1 MEGEERMSSHMVHA
15 ALRQGNLTQAAEARK
30 AVGMIIRLLPVLLLL
45 LSPLAVA
52 QTPAPA
58 PAVVAPGSLA
68 PRERAT
74 PPVVTIP
81 PAPSVA
87 APGAAP
93 SATASAAPAP
103 AAGGGAPAAPAA
115 AAPGAAAAPASPELA
130 ALLEILR
137 DEPRRN
143 ALIRALEVSTPARPA
158 PAATTT
164 PTPEEVISAPAEIVV
179 DLASGVGAFLT
190 HAWTT
195 LSAAAELGLI
205 RDWFERLLTDDRL
218 QGQVWALAWKLALVL
233 VAGMAT
239 ERLLRLLM
247 RKPNAWLE
255 RRGTAVDGPLRGLR
269 RVPYMLGHLALDL
282 LPILGFG
289 AAALSIIT
297 TFAIWP
303 SNRLV
308 MEAVTFAY
316 MAARAVMAAGR
327 LVFAPGL
334 TRLRLIRCDD
344 ETAAYATLWIRRL
357 AFTGVTFYAVAEVAK
372 LFGLPQGAYESI
384 WRLGLLVLSLLAA
397 LIVLQNRA
405 AVAAL
410 LDAPDLAEGDVPTR
424 SRMFMRAARSR
435 LAEAWHVLVIL
446 WLLAAWTVWALE
458 IDRGFER
465 LTQASLATI
474 AIVVGAKLGDEA
486 MRRLLDRLFRIS
498 ADLAGRYP
506 GLEERANRYLPALR
520 SLISMVLTA
529 VALVLL
535 LEVWGLNSL
544 AWFGAGRWGGRLI
557 SGLTSIG
564 ITLVVALAIWE
575 GANAAIQR
583 YLARLPKDGSAA
595 RSARVRTLLPMLRTA
610 LGALLMVIVGLTL
623 LTELGINVAPLLA
636 GAGVLGLAVGFGS
649 QTLVRDVITGIFLL
663 FEDAVAVG
671 DTITVGGMSGTV
683 EQLSI
688 RSIKLRALD
697 GSVHIV
703 PFSAVTTV
711 TNQTRDFGY
720 AVLDVALDYSADTD
734 EAVMMLR
741 RVGESLREDE
751 AWAPQLLAP
760 LEVMG
765 VDKMGDAGVI
775 LRARVMTP
783 PARRWAVGRELN
795 RRVKQ
800 QCDAAGI
807 PLFAAVKAAAQPVTT
822 LAVMP
827 AATAR

>member
-1 MEGEERMSSHMVHA
+1 APE
-15 ALRQGNLTQAAEARK
+15 QAA
-30 AVGMIIRLLPVLLLL
+30 
-45 LSPLAVA
+45 
-52 QTPAPA
+52 
-58 PAVVAPGSLA
+58 
-68 PRERAT
+68 
-74 PPVVTIP
+74 P
-81 PAPSVA
+81 PA
-87 APGAAP
+87 
-93 SATASAAPAP
+93 
-103 AAGGGAPAAPAA
+103 
-115 AAPGAAAAPASPELA
+115 PELA
-130 ALLEILR
+130 ALLDILR
-137 DEPRRN
+137 DETRRA
-143 ALIRALEVSTPARPA
+143 ALIRALEAGSGA
-158 PAATTT
+158 PAAPEAPAA
-164 PTPEEVISAPAEIVV
+164 PTPEEVITAPAEIVV
-179 DLASGVGAFLT
+179 GIASRIGVFLVQ
-190 HAWTT
+190 AWGT

-205 RDWFERLLTDDRL
+205 RVWFERLLTDDRL
-218 QGQVWALAWKLALVL
+218 QGQVWALAWKLAVVL
-233 VAGMAT
+233 LAGVAT
-239 ERLLRLLM
+239 ERGLRLLL
-247 RKPNAWLE
+247 RRPNAWLE
-255 RRGTAVDGPLRGLR
+255 QRGTAVQGKLLGVR
-269 RVPYMLGHLALDL
+269 RLPYMLGHLALDL
-282 LPILGFG
+282 VPILGFG
-289 AAALSIIT
+289 AAALSIIGS
-297 TFAIWP
+297 FSIWP

-334 TRLRLIRCDD
+334 TRLRLIRCED

-357 AFTGVTFYAVAEVAK
+357 AFTGVTFYATAEVVM

-384 WRLGLLVLSLLAA
+384 WRIGLLVLSLLVAQ
-397 LIVLQNRA
+397 IVLQNRA
-405 AVAAL
+405 AVASL
-410 LDAPDLAEGDVPTR
+410 LDAPDLTEGDVPTR

-465 LTQASLATI
+465 LAEASLFTI
-474 AIVVGAKLGDEA
+474 AIVAGAKLLDEGI
-486 MRRLLDRLFRIS
+486 RRLLDRLFRIS
-498 ADLAGRYP
+498 ADLADRYP
-506 GLEERANRYLPALR
+506 GLEQRANRYLPALR
-520 SLISMVLTA
+520 TLISAVLTA
-529 VALVLL
+529 AGIVLL

-544 AWFGAGRWGGRLI
+544 SWFGTGRWGGRLV

-564 ITLVVALAIWE
+564 ITVAVALLIWE

-583 YLARLPKDGSAA
+583 HLARLPKDSSAA

-610 LGALLMVIVGLTL
+610 LGALLMVIVALTI
-623 LTELGINVAPLLA
+623 LTEIGINVAPLLA

-649 QTLVRDVITGIFLL
+649 QTLVRDVITGVFLL

-671 DTITVGGMSGTV
+671 DTITVGGLSGTV

-688 RSIKLRALD
+688 RSIKLRAVD
-697 GSVHIV
+697 GSIHIV

-734 EAVMMLR
+734 QAVMMLR
-741 RVGESLREDE
+741 QVGESLREDE

-765 VDKMGDAGVI
+765 VDKLTDAGVI
-775 LRARVMTP
+775 LRARIMTP

-800 QCDAAGI
+800 HCDAAGI
-807 PLFAAVKAAAQPVTT
+807 PLFAAVKAAAQPVTP
-822 LAVMP
+822 LAVTP

>member
-1 MEGEERMSSHMVHA
+1 MNSSMLHA
-15 ALRQGNLTQAAEARK
+15 ALRWRNFAALRQLNFTAPRQDNLTRAAGARK
-30 AVGMIIRLLPVLLLL
+30 AGAMWFRLLPLLLL
-45 LSPLAVA
+45 LIAPLALA
-52 QTPAPA
+52 QTPASPAPRAPAAAPAPA
-58 PAVVAPGSLA
+58 PA
-68 PRERAT
+68 
-74 PPVVTIP
+74 
-81 PAPSVA
+81 
-87 APGAAP
+87 
-93 SATASAAPAP
+93 AAPAP
-103 AAGGGAPAAPAA
+103 APAAPAATPAPAAAPTAAAPTAAAPEQAAPVPPELAALLDILRDEARRGALIRALEASTGAPAAPAA
-115 AAPGAAAAPASPELA
+115 P
-130 ALLEILR
+130 
-137 DEPRRN
+137 D
-143 ALIRALEVSTPARPA
+143 V
-158 PAATTT
+158 

-179 DLASGVGAFLT
+179 GIASRVGVFLV

-205 RDWFERLLTDDRL
+205 RDWFERLFTDDRL
-218 QGQVWALAWKLALVL
+218 QAQVWALAWKLALVL
-233 VAGMAT
+233 FAGVAT
-239 ERLLRLLM
+239 ERLLKLLM
-247 RKPNAWLE
+247 RRPNAWLE
-255 RRGTAVDGPLRGLR
+255 HRGGAVQGPLQGLR
-269 RVPYMLGHLALDL
+269 RLPYMLGHLALDL
-282 LPILGFG
+282 VPILGFG
-289 AAALSIIT
+289 AAALAIIA
-297 TFAIWP
+297 TFTIWP

-334 TRLRLIRCDD
+334 TRLRLIRCED

-357 AFTGVTFYAVAEVAK
+357 AFTGVTFYAVAEVAM

-384 WRLGLLVLSLLAA
+384 WRIGLLVLSLLVAQ
-397 LIVLQNRA
+397 IVLQNRA
-405 AVAAL
+405 AVASV

-424 SRMFMRAARSR
+424 SRMVMRAARSR

-465 LTQASLATI
+465 LAGASLATI
-474 AIVVGAKLGDEA
+474 GIIAGAKLLDEG

-498 ADLAGRYP
+498 ADLASRYP
-506 GLEERANRYLPALR
+506 GLEQRANRYLPALR
-520 SLISMVLTA
+520 TLVSMVLTA
-529 VALVLL
+529 VGLVLL
-535 LEVWGLNSL
+535 MEVWGLNSL

-564 ITLVVALAIWE
+564 ITLVVALLIWE

-583 YLARLPKDGSAA
+583 HLARLPKDGSAA

-610 LGALLMVIVGLTL
+610 VGALLMVIVALTV
-623 LTELGINVAPLLA
+623 LTEIGINVAPLLA

-671 DTITVGGMSGTV
+671 DTITVGGLSGTV

-734 EAVMMLR
+734 QAVMMLR
-741 RVGESLREDE
+741 QVGESMRDDE

-765 VDKMGDAGVI
+765 VDKMTDAGVI
-775 LRARVMTP
+775 LRARIMTP

-800 QCDAAGI
+800 HCDAAGI
-807 PLFAAVKAAAQPVTT
+807 PLFAAVKAAAQPVTP
-822 LAVMP
+822 LAVTL